1 MNEYEIRNLNL
12 QEYSLWING
21 LYVLA
26 TLLLAAI
33 AIWGEKLRQLW
44 FRPKLRLLLDEPT
57 LTFHSDSPS
66 RPKAWYYHLRVV
78 NNRRT
83 TPAINVRVL
92 FQRMLK
98 KGADDTW
105 QEQRFTSPVQ
115 VKWRWSEYTP
125 QFVTVGPDEYSS
137 FAHIVQGENSLRLN
151 LYWYPN
157 NLTALIRAREITR
170 LQFKAVSDITES
182 NVLAIEVAWDGE
194 WEQGST
200 EMAKHMIIKEVRV

>member
-1 MNEYEIRNLNL
+1 MNEYEIRNLSL

-33 AIWGEKLRQLW
+33 AIWGERIRQRWL
-44 FRPKLRLLLDEPT
+44 RPKLSLALAEPT
-57 LTFHSDSPS
+57 LTHHSAPDS
-66 RPKAWYYHLRVV
+66 KGWYYHLRVV
-78 NNRRT
+78 NDRRT
-83 TPAINVRVL
+83 SPATNVRVL

-105 QEQRFTSPVQ
+105 QEQRFTGPVQ
-115 VKWRWSEYTP
+115 VMWRWPNYTP
-125 QFVTVGPDEYSS
+125 QFTTVGPDEYSA
-137 FAHIVQGENSLRLN
+137 FARIIEGRKALELR

-157 NLTALIRAREITR
+157 NLTPFIPSGEITR
-170 LQFKAVSDITES
+170 LQFKAVSDIAES
-182 NVLAIEVAWDGE
+182 NVLTIEIAWDGQ

-200 EMAKHMIIKEVRV
+200 EMARHMIIKKVNA